1 MGFLKENF
9 LNKKAFLDVSDYN
22 LYNRIVM
29 IIMTIRSFK
38 LHCNKRKKVKD
49 FSIGGINKWHYLG
62 IVYIL

>member
-1 MGFLKENF
+1 M
-9 LNKKAFLDVSDYN
+9 VSDYN
-22 LYNRIVM
+22 LYNRIV
-29 IIMTIRSFK
+29 IIMAFRSFK

>member
-1 MGFLKENF
+1 VLGCFAPDAFNVWGF
-9 LNKKAFLDVSDYN
+9 VC
-22 LYNRIVM
+22 V